1 MGYDGEIAARVV
13 RVLLPGFATGL
24 ASPWMGQSG
33 EFLMIGA
40 YLAFA
45 VLVGQVPASDP
56 MVLVTQL
63 GSARYAQREAA
74 AAALERMGRPALA
87 ALQSVRDVRDP
98 EIRSRASTLITKIEG
113 ALLTKP
119 TMVVLDFH
127 DQPLA
132 EVIRGFSDQSGIKMA
147 IYPEQT
153 PALQQKRIT
162 LQESAPLPF
171 WKALDRLCD
180 AGQLQYNFG
189 MHGMPN
195 ARELVFPLFAGAGR
209 PAGPMSDYGPF
220 RVNLVGLHY
229 QRHVQFFPNG
239 QPVPS
244 NRLVL
249 PQNPVDA
256 KRPGYTL
263 NEEFYAELQVAA
275 EPRLSVSQ
283 NGLLKL
289 TEAVDDHGQSL
300 LIPETNAQTLQRHSA
315 YFGLSAGPNLH
326 LQAPLRRP
334 EQPGQEIKR
343 LRGVLPVVVATRKG
357 NPLVI
362 PLSGSSGKSFRNEEA
377 TVEIQEIR
385 QNPNTNQTS
394 IQIAVRTNRSS
405 GGEADLLAA
414 MPTAMARRTE
424 TTQQQIEILDS
435 QGKLIP
441 WYPSNDGEGT
451 RMTLTLTPHEQ
462 GAATEL
468 RYYSMVRAATEVN
481 FEFTDVPLP

>member
-1 MGYDGEIAARVV
+1 
-13 RVLLPGFATGL
+13 
-24 ASPWMGQSG
+24 
-33 EFLMIGA
+33 MIGA

-74 AAALERMGRPALA
+74 AAALERLGRTALPALQTA
-87 ALQSVRDVRDP
+87 RDVKDP
-98 EIRSRASTLITKIEG
+98 EIRARASSLITKIEG

-119 TMVVLDFH
+119 TMVALDFH
-127 DQPLA
+127 DQPIA
-132 EVIRGFSDQSGIKMA
+132 EVVRSFSDQAGIKMA
-147 IYPEQT
+147 IYPEQP

-195 ARELVFPLFAGAGR
+195 AREPVFPLFSGAGR
-209 PAGPMSDYGPF
+209 PAGPMSDHGPF

-229 QRHVQFFPNG
+229 QRHVQFFPTG
-239 QPVPS
+239 QPLPS
-244 NRLVL
+244 NRVGL
-249 PQNPVDA
+249 PPNPVDP
-256 KRPGYTL
+256 KRPGYTV
-263 NEEFYAELQVAA
+263 NEEFYAQIQVAA

-283 NGLLKL
+283 NGPLKL
-289 TEAVDDHGQSL
+289 VEAIDERGQSL
-300 LIPETNAQTLQRHSA
+300 LIPENNAQTLQRQSA
-315 YFGLSAGPNLH
+315 YFGLTAGPNLH

-357 NPLVI
+357 NPLVV
-362 PLSGSSGKSFRNEEA
+362 PLSGSSGKSFRNDEA
-377 TVEIQEIR
+377 TVEVQEIR
-385 QNPNTNQTS
+385 VNPNTNQTN
-394 IQIAVRTNRSS
+394 IQIAVRTNRTS

-414 MPTAMARRTE
+414 LPTAMGRRSE
-424 TTQQQIEILDS
+424 TSQQQLEVVDG

-441 WYPSNDGEGT
+441 WYLTNDAEGS
-451 RMTLTLTPHEQ
+451 RMTLTLTPQEQ
-462 GAATEL
+462 GAATEI
-468 RYYSMVRAATEVN
+468 RYYAMVRAVTDVN